1 MLRFECDYAE
11 GAHPSILKRLMETNM
26 MQTPGYGTDD
36 FCKSAKEKIKKICK
50 NENCDIHFVSGGTQ
64 ANLIVISSILKP
76 YQGVIS
82 ADTGHINT
90 HETGAIE
97 ATGHKV
103 LAIKSGDG
111 KLKAA
116 QVQEVYE
123 AHINDP
129 NHEHVPAPG
138 MVYISH
144 PTENGTTYSK
154 EELSALSDVCKK
166 YNLPLF
172 MDGARLGYGL
182 AAADNTLNMN
192 DIAKLCDIFYIGGT
206 KVGALFGEAIV
217 ITNPALKKDFRYNIK
232 QRGAMLAKGRMLGI
246 QFDVLFEDGL
256 YFEISKNAVELAML
270 IKETC
275 QNKGFK
281 FRYESTTNQQFPIL
295 PNSLIEE
302 LSKKYAFYPWE
313 KYDENNTAVR
323 FCTSWATAKENVQAL
338 VEDINKF

>member
-11 GAHPSILKRLMETNM
+11 GAHPLILKRLTETNM
-26 MQTPGYGTDD
+26 VQTPGYGMDE
-36 FCKSAKEKIKKICK
+36 FSQKARESIKKICK
-50 NENCDIHFVSGGTQ
+50 NNACDIHFVSGGTQ
-64 ANLIVISSILKP
+64 ANLLVISSVLRP
-76 YQGVIS
+76 YQGVVS

-90 HETGAIE
+90 HETGAVE

-103 LAIKSGDG
+103 LSVKSDDG
-111 KLKAA
+111 KLRAD
-116 QVQEVYE
+116 QVEEVYQ

-144 PTENGTTYSK
+144 PTENGTTYTK
-154 EELSALSDVCKK
+154 DELTALSEVCRK

-182 AAADNTLNMN
+182 AANDNTLEMA
-192 DIAKLCDIFYIGGT
+192 DIAELCDVFYIGGT

-217 ITNPALKKDFRYNIK
+217 ITKNELKKDFRYNIK

-246 QFDVLFEDGL
+246 QFDVLFEDRL
-256 YFEISKNAVELAML
+256 YFEISKNAVGLAML
-270 IKETC
+270 IKEAC
-275 QNKGFK
+275 KKKGFP
-281 FRYESTTNQQFPIL
+281 FRYESSTNQQFPIL
-295 PNSLIEE
+295 PNKLIEE

-323 FCTSWATAKENVQAL
+323 FCTSWASVEENVMQL
-338 VEDINKF
+338 VNDIEKF